1 MYPQL
6 TMLDRCI
13 GVLDGALRTLSNS
26 GTGTHRPAPDAGL
39 ERPALSAAEARLS
52 AGLMR
57 VNHAGEIC
65 AQALYQGQ
73 ALTTRNPALKA
84 SLERAAEEEHDHL
97 HWCGRRVA
105 ELGSHTSLLNPLWYA
120 GSLAL
125 GAAAGALGDRWNLGF
140 LGETERQVTAHLDR
154 HLTRLPAGDHASRAI
169 VAQMREDESRHATH
183 AMQSGGAELPPP
195 VRRMMR
201 LTSALM
207 TRTAHWI

>member
-6 TMLDRCI
+6 TAIDRCI

-26 GTGTHRPAPDAGL
+26 GAGTGRRSPDAGL
-39 ERPALSAAEARLS
+39 DRPALSAAESRLA

-57 VNHAGEIC
+57 VNHSGEVC

-73 ALTTRNPALKA
+73 ALTARNSDLKA
-84 SLERAAEEEHDHL
+84 SLERAAEEENDHL

-140 LGETERQVTAHLDR
+140 LGETERQVTAHLES
-154 HLTRLPAGDHASRAI
+154 HLARLPAADRASRAI
-169 VAQMREDESRHATH
+169 LEQMREDEQRHATQ
-183 AMQSGGAELPPP
+183 AMQSGGAELPAP
-195 VRRMMR
+195 VKHLMR
-201 LTSALM
+201 LSSKLM
-207 TRTAHWI
+207 TRTAFWF